1 MPFSK
6 SAKEALQHDQS
17 SKFKWNKKNA
27 HIYALSLWDHPVQS
41 FIKIIFKYQL
51 MIL

>member
-6 SAKEALQHDQS
+6 SAKEALQNDQS
-17 SKFKWNKKNA
+17 SKFKWNKKN
-27 HIYALSLWDHPVQS
+27 YLWDHPVQS

>member
-1 MPFSK
+1 M
-6 SAKEALQHDQS
+6 
-17 SKFKWNKKNA
+17 NVKNA